1 MILYNFRRDLENL
14 INNSGL
20 SIDAV
25 YFVLKDV
32 MSEIED
38 LYRQEIQRE
47 AAMVASQSAEIGQ
60 PGAEVA
66 VAAMLEEE
74 NKTE

>member
-1 MILYNFRRDLENL
+1 MILYNFRKDLENL

-20 SIDAV
+20 TIDAA

-32 MSEIED
+32 MSEINE
-38 LYRQEIQRE
+38 LYKEAVTFASYRE
-47 AAMVASQSAEIGQ
+47 NAAAGQ

-66 VAAMLEEE
+66 VAAQQEE
-74 NKTE
+74 NKTNE

>member
-1 MILYNFRRDLENL
+1 MILYKFRKDLENL

-20 SIDAV
+20 TIDAA

-32 MSEIED
+32 MSEIDE
-38 LYRQEIQRE
+38 LYKEAVASASYKENAAADQPDAE
-47 AAMVASQSAEIGQ
+47 AAIDAQD
-60 PGAEVA
+60 
-66 VAAMLEEE
+66 E